1 MAAQLQNNNDTV
13 KNTKLAQF
21 FLPGVTPGSAL
32 FPTDQWILSNAAQ
45 SFKSNKALQ
54 KSLVKTAALGLLTT
68 GLVVAGITAAVLTF
82 PAFPLMAAGVLASV
96 TTGALAGIK
105 TRDSFLE
112 LKTKTLPSLFV
123 DMGTRYLKMKG
134 DEMMKAWKQRAE
146 EKRAEKLKTA
156 TPEKALEK
164 EIVAPIEAVPSVTTS
179 LGSWALKKAFQKS
192 QKPQDTNDAKP
203 PVKETPVQKSK
214 GKHRG

>member
-1 MAAQLQNNNDTV
+1 MAEQLQNNDTV
-13 KNTKLAQF
+13 RNTKLAQF

-32 FPTDQWILSNAAQ
+32 FPSDQWILSNAAQ
-45 SFKSNKALQ
+45 SFKSNTSLQ

-68 GLVVAGITAAVLTF
+68 GLVVAGIAAAVVTF
-82 PAFPLMAAGVLASV
+82 PLYPIMAASVLAGTTTGVLA
-96 TTGALAGIK
+96 GLK
-105 TRDSFLE
+105 TRDSFIE

-146 EKRAEKLKTA
+146 EKRAEKLKLA
-156 TPEKALEK
+156 APEKTS
-164 EIVAPIEAVPSVTTS
+164 IAPIESAPSVTSS
-179 LGSWALKKAFQKS
+179 LGSWALKKAFQKN
-192 QKPQDTNDAKP
+192 QTPKDAPQVE
-203 PVKETPVQKSK
+203 PVKEAPVAKPK